1 MIRLQPIVEGQ
12 TFQIIP
18 SSYDLTELNAATV
31 TLVENGVTAQQE
43 LDGYDDVWSLL
54 DEDWNTTEKYF
65 VAPETRIVCTLSSNG
80 NFIDV
85 FLETPLEL
93 KEGQIFTFTI
103 KSSTDIFF
111 KDLIYIT
118 EETSKKDVFTLPD
131 NYTEYNA
138 GKTEYIVI

>member
-31 TLVENGVTAQQE
+31 TLVENGVTAEE

-65 VAPETRIVCTLSSNG
+65 VVSETKIVCTLSSNG
-80 NFIDV
+80 NYIDV
-85 FLETPLEL
+85 LLETPLEL

-103 KSSTDIFF
+103 KSTTDIFY

-138 GKTEYIVI
+138 GKTEYIVL

>member
-18 SSYDLTELNAATV
+18 SSYDLAELNAATV
-31 TLVENGVTAQQE
+31 TLVENGVTAQE

-65 VAPETRIVCTLSSNG
+65 VAGGDTRIVCTLSSNG

-138 GKTEYIVI
+138 GKTEYIVL

>member
-1 MIRLQPIVEGQ
+1 
-12 TFQIIP
+12 
-18 SSYDLTELNAATV
+18 
-31 TLVENGVTAQQE
+31 VENGVTAQE
-43 LDGYDDVWSLL
+43 LDGYDDVWSLV

-65 VAPETRIVCTLSSNG
+65 VMSETNIVCTLSSNG

-138 GKTEYIVI
+138 GKTEYIVL

>member
-31 TLVENGVTAQQE
+31 TLVENGATAQE

-54 DEDWNTTEKYF
+54 NEDWNTTEKYF
-65 VAPETRIVCTLSSNG
+65 VVPETRIVCTLSSNG
-80 NFIDV
+80 NFINV

-103 KSSTDIFF
+103 KSSTDIFY

-118 EETSKKDVFTLPD
+118 DETSKKDVFTLPD
-131 NYTEYNA
+131 AYTEYNA
-138 GKTEYIVI
+138 GKTEYIVL

>member
-18 SSYDLTELNAATV
+18 SSYDLVELNAATV
-31 TLVENGVTAQQE
+31 TLVENGVTAQE
-43 LDGYDDVWSLL
+43 LDGYDDVWSLV

-65 VAPETRIVCTLSSNG
+65 VMSETNIVCTLSSNG

-138 GKTEYIVI
+138 GKTEYIVL

>member
-1 MIRLQPIVEGQ
+1 MIRLRPIAEGQ

-18 SSYDLTELNAATV
+18 SSYDLAELNAATV
-31 TLVENGVTAQQE
+31 TFVENGVTAQE
-43 LDGYDDVWSLL
+43 KLDGYDDVWSLL
-54 DEDWNTTEKYF
+54 NEDWNTTEKYF

-85 FLETPLEL
+85 YFETPLIL

-103 KSSTDIFF
+103 KSSTDVFF

-118 EETSKKDVFTLPD
+118 DETSKKDVFTLPD
-131 NYTEYNA
+131 IYTGYNA
-138 GKTEYIVI
+138 GKTEYIVL

>member
-31 TLVENGVTAQQE
+31 TFVENGATAQE

-54 DEDWNTTEKYF
+54 NEDWNTTEKYF
-65 VAPETRIVCTLSSNG
+65 VAAETRIVCTLSSNG

-85 FLETPLEL
+85 YFETPLVL

-103 KSSTDIFF
+103 KSSTDVFY

-118 EETSKKDVFTLPD
+118 DETSKKDVFTLPD
-131 NYTEYNA
+131 IYTEYNA
-138 GKTEYIVI
+138 GKTEYIVL

>member
-31 TLVENGVTAQQE
+31 TLVENGVTAQE

-138 GKTEYIVI
+138 GKTEYIVL

>member
-1 MIRLQPIVEGQ
+1 MIRLRPIAEGQ

-31 TLVENGVTAQQE
+31 TLVENGATTTSN

-54 DEDWNTTEKYF
+54 NEDWNLTEKYF
-65 VAPETRIVCTLSSNG
+65 VAPEVRVICTLSSNG
-80 NFIDV
+80 NYIDV
-85 FLETPLEL
+85 YLETPYIPN
-93 KEGQIFTFTI
+93 EGSIYTFTL
-103 KSSTDIFF
+103 KSSTDIYY

-131 NYTEYNA
+131 NYNEYNP
-138 GKTEYIVI
+138 GKTEYIVL

>member
-1 MIRLQPIVEGQ
+1 MIRLRPIVEGQ

-31 TLVENGVTAQQE
+31 TLVENGATAQN
-43 LDGYDDVWSLL
+43 LDGFDDVWSLL

-65 VAPETRIVCTLSSNG
+65 VAPEIRVICTLSSNG
-80 NFIDV
+80 NYIDV
-85 FLETPLEL
+85 YLETPTGFD
-93 KEGQIFTFTI
+93 EGEIYTFTL
-103 KSSTDIFF
+103 KSATDIYY

-131 NYTEYNA
+131 NYTEYNP
-138 GKTEYIVI
+138 GKTEYIVL

>member
-31 TLVENGVTAQQE
+31 TFVENGVTAQE
-43 LDGYDDVWSLL
+43 KLDGYDDVWSLL
-54 DEDWNTTEKYF
+54 NEDWNTTEKYF

-85 FLETPLEL
+85 YFETPLIL

-103 KSSTDIFF
+103 KSSTDVFF

-118 EETSKKDVFTLPD
+118 DETSKKDVFTLPD
-131 NYTEYNA
+131 IYTEYNA
-138 GKTEYIVI
+138 GKTEYIVL

>member
-1 MIRLQPIVEGQ
+1 MIRLRPIVEGQ

-31 TLVENGVTAQQE
+31 TLVENGATAQN
-43 LDGYDDVWSLL
+43 LDGFDDVWSLL

-65 VAPETRIVCTLSSNG
+65 VASEVRVICTLSSNG
-80 NFIDV
+80 NYINV
-85 FLETPLEL
+85 YLETPMVLG
-93 KEGQIFTFTI
+93 EGEIYTFTL
-103 KSSTDIFF
+103 KSATDIYYR
-111 KDLIYIT
+111 DLIYIT

-131 NYTEYNA
+131 NYTEYNP

>member
-31 TLVENGVTAQQE
+31 TLVENGATAQE

-54 DEDWNTTEKYF
+54 NEDWNTTEKYF

-85 FLETPLEL
+85 YFETPLIL

-103 KSSTDIFF
+103 KSSTDVFF

-118 EETSKKDVFTLPD
+118 DETSKKDVFTLPD
-131 NYTEYNA
+131 IYTEYNA
-138 GKTEYIVI
+138 GKTEYIVL